1 MEPSENE
8 MDTGGDYR
16 TFVNEVISL
25 KPVPLS
31 YRDIIQFISSFTEIP
46 DHHQIPDE
54 EEETKRHVRKEIGL
68 VPVGGAYGKASI
80 SH

>member
-1 MEPSENE
+1 M
-8 MDTGGDYR
+8 
-16 TFVNEVISL
+16 NEVISL